1 MAERDTEARLDAALV
16 ARALQSGDKAAFGQ
30 LIRRH
35 QGMVRAQLRRLTA
48 GDHSW
53 ADDLAQETFMLAWRK
68 LDQFR
73 GQAQFATWLYRI
85 AYTTFLQARRGR
97 KAQFVPV
104 TDNERPSDDH
114 SGRIALQRDLAAALR
129 SLPQAQSAAITLC
142 YDFDLSHED
151 AAYVLGIP
159 LGTVKTNI
167 ARGKARLRELLTA
180 WCEDSRQT

>member
-16 ARALQSGDKAAFGQ
+16 ARALQSGDQAAVGQ

-53 ADDLAQETFMLAWRK
+53 ADDLAQETFMRAWRK

-85 AYTTFLQARRGR
+85 AYTTFLQARR
-97 KAQFVPV
+97 
-104 TDNERPSDDH
+104 
-114 SGRIALQRDLAAALR
+114 
-129 SLPQAQSAAITLC
+129 
-142 YDFDLSHED
+142 D
-151 AAYVLGIP
+151 AKLNSCP
-159 LGTVKTNI
+159 
-167 ARGKARLRELLTA
+167 
-180 WCEDSRQT
+180 

>member
-1 MAERDTEARLDAALV
+1 MAEQDAEARLDAVLV
-16 ARALQSGDKAAFGQ
+16 ARALQSGDKTAFGQ

-35 QGMVRAQLRRLTA
+35 QGMVRAQLRRLAA

-53 ADDLAQETFMLAWRK
+53 ADDLAQETFILAWRK

-73 GQAQFATWLYRI
+73 GQARFATWLYRI
-85 AYTTFLQARRGR
+85 AYMTFLQAKRGR
-97 KAQFVPV
+97 KVQFEPV
-104 TDNERPSDDH
+104 MDDELPGEDH
-114 SGRIALQRDLAAALR
+114 SGRIALQRDLAAALQ
-129 SLPQAQSAAITLC
+129 SLPQTQSAAIMLC

-180 WCEDSRQT
+180 WCEDSRQI